1 MRHRVLPLLLLLP
14 ILVASSAAAGEVPM
28 SALFDPALRPRLSE
42 LRWAPDGGVVAGL
55 WKESNATGLRAF
67 EGVTGAAAWSL
78 DPAVVRAD
86 DGSELPEI
94 DGFVFAPDGRRI
106 VVEAGGAL
114 YLWAPGDA
122 TAHRLT
128 RSAEDETDPAF
139 SPDGSKLAFV
149 RGHDLW
155 VLDPASGAETRL
167 TSDGEENEILNGEN
181 DWVYEE
187 EIWDR
192 APEGYWWSPDGRR
205 IVFYHFDER
214 SVPSYP
220 LLDERPVATGVTW
233 QRYPRAGDTN
243 PTVSLRVADL
253 ESGAV
258 RTLDTGST
266 VDWYLARVHWRP
278 DSGAVAVERVNRDQ
292 TRLDLLSCDPAAAT
306 CSILAG
312 QSAKTWVNL
321 TSDFRYL
328 ADGGFLWSDEDDGW
342 RTLRRYDRSG
352 ARVADL
358 LPAPWVLASVA
369 DLVPSRGE
377 VVVDVFQRGGLGP
390 SRREVLALSVDGKSP
405 LRVLADRPG
414 WSSALVAPATGAWVL
429 SWSDASHPTERT
441 LRTAAGGETAQL
453 PGGESLPPELASL
466 PRWKFLEIPGPEGVR
481 LPAQI
486 LEPVGHARGVRAPVV
501 TYHYGGPG
509 SQVVVD
515 RWSGVRGLWHR
526 WMASRGYGVFS
537 VDNQASVYFGKRGED
552 RLHRRF
558 GELELAGQLA
568 GVAYLKSLPW
578 VDPGRI
584 ALWGWSGGGA
594 NTLYSIVHRPGVWK
608 AAVAGAPVTDWRL
621 YDSIWTERYLDTP
634 QSNPDGYRDSSAITS
649 ADRLADALLIVHG
662 TGDDN
667 VHPQN
672 SIAFMAKLV
681 AAEIPFE
688 DAIYPNQK
696 HGFRPDA
703 SRHFYGRMTDFL
715 DRRLAAPSR

>member
-1 MRHRVLPLLLLLP
+1 MRRLVVPLLLVLLATP
-14 ILVASSAAAGEVPM
+14 AASGEVPI
-28 SALFDPALRPRLSE
+28 SALFDPGLSPK
-42 LRWAPDGGVVAGL
+42 LSDLAWSADGRSVAGL
-55 WKESNATGLRAF
+55 WKESGSTGVRAF
-67 EGVTGAAAWSL
+67 DGATGAAAWSL
-78 DPAVVRAD
+78 DPATVRTD
-86 DGSELPEI
+86 DGAELPEI
-94 DGFVFAPDGRRI
+94 DGFAFTPDGRRI
-106 VVEAGGAL
+106 LLETGGGWF
-114 YLWAPGDA
+114 LWQPGEDR
-122 TAHRLT
+122 AHRLSGT
-128 RSAEDETDPAF
+128 AGAAEHPAF

-149 RGHDLW
+149 RGDDLW
-155 VLDPASGAETRL
+155 TLDVASGAEKQWTD
-167 TSDGEENEILNGEN
+167 DGRDNEILNGET
-181 DWVYEE
+181 DWVYGE

-192 APEGYWWSPDGRR
+192 APEGFWWSPDGRA

-214 SVPSYP
+214 SVPTYP
-220 LLDERPVATGVTW
+220 LLDERPVATTVTW
-233 QRYPRAGDTN
+233 QRYPRSGDTN
-243 PTVSLRVADL
+243 PTVSLEVIDL
-253 ESGAV
+253 ASGAV

-292 TRLDLLSCDPAAAT
+292 TRLDLLSCDPGTAVCAV
-306 CSILAG
+306 LAS
-312 QSAKTWVNL
+312 QSARTWVNL
-321 TSDFRYL
+321 SFDFRWL
-328 ADGGFLWSDEDDGW
+328 PDGGFLWSDEDDGW

-352 ARVADL
+352 ARAGDL
-358 LPAPWVLASVA
+358 MAAPWVLARVA

-377 VVVDVFQRGGLGP
+377 VVVDAFRRGGLGAA
-390 SRREVLALSVDGKSP
+390 RREVLALPLDGP
-405 LRVLADRPG
+405 AAPRVLADRPG
-414 WSSALVAPATGAWVL
+414 WSSALVAPKDGAWIL

-441 LRTAAGGETAQL
+441 MRAPDGRVVAQL
-453 PGGESLPPELASL
+453 PGGASLPAELAEL
-466 PRWKFLEIPGPEGVR
+466 PRWKFLEIPGPGGVS

-486 LEPVGHARGVRAPVV
+486 LEPAGAAPGARAAVV

-526 WMASRGYGVFS
+526 WMASRGYGVLS
-537 VDNQASVYFGKRGED
+537 VDNEASGYFGKRGED
-552 RLHRRF
+552 RLYRRF

-568 GVAYLKSLPW
+568 GVEYLKKLSW

-584 ALWGWSGGGA
+584 GIWGWSGGGA
-594 NTLYSIVHRPGVWK
+594 NTLYSILHRPGVWR

-672 SIAFMAKLV
+672 TIAFMAKLV
-681 AAEIPFE
+681 AAGIPFE
-688 DAIYPNQK
+688 NAIYPNQK

-703 SRHFYGRMTDFL
+703 SRHFYFRLTEFF
-715 DRRLAAPSR
+715 DRTLAPPPR